1 MTEHTIPEL
10 CIGGLTARIPV
21 VQGGMGVGVSLS
33 GLASAVAEAGGI
45 GVIAAA
51 GIGML
56 EPDFNTRFQEANT
69 RALRR
74 EIQKA
79 KSGTGGLI
87 GINIMIALSDHE
99 SLLHTALDAGADLVF
114 MGAGLPL
121 KIPGMVTPER
131 IQSGEA
137 MIVPIVSSG
146 RAVELIC
153 RSWLRS
159 GCLPYAFV
167 LEGPRAGG
175 HLGFKKNQIE
185 DPDFSLERLLEE
197 TLNALEPYTQTAGR
211 EIPVIAG
218 GGVYTGQ
225 DIYDLLD
232 RGASGVQMATR
243 FVTTKECDAHDR
255 FKEAYLRAREEDLTI
270 IDSPV
275 GLPGR
280 ALRNRFLD
288 DVTAGERKPF
298 RCPWKCL
305 RTCNFSEAPYCIG
318 MALANAK
325 RGLLEDGFVF
335 AGSNAWRTDRIVTVQ
350 DLMNELV
357 EEYEAAMME
366 SAVAQQ

>member
-1 MTEHTIPEL
+1 MNAFSIPEL
-10 CIGGLTARIPV
+10 HIGRLTARIPI

-56 EPDFNTRFQEANT
+56 EPDFDTRFQEANE
-69 RALRR
+69 RALQR
-74 EIQKA
+74 EISRA
-79 KSGTGGLI
+79 RSMTSGLI
-87 GINIMIALSDHE
+87 GVNIMIALSDHE
-99 SLLHTALDAGADLVF
+99 SLLHTALDSGADVIF

-121 KIPGMVTPER
+121 KIPAMVTPER
-131 IQSGEA
+131 IQSGDA

-146 RAVELIC
+146 RAVEIIC

-167 LEGPRAGG
+167 LEGPLAGG
-175 HLGFKKNQIE
+175 HLGFRKNQID
-185 DPDFSLERLLEE
+185 DPAFSLERLLAE
-197 TLNALEPYTQTAGR
+197 TLDALETFRQRAGR
-211 EIPVIAG
+211 DIPVIAG
-218 GGVYTGQ
+218 GGVYTGH
-225 DIYDLLD
+225 DVYHLME
-232 RGASGVQMATR
+232 RGTAGVQMATR

-255 FKEAYLRAREEDLTI
+255 FREAYLRAREEDLMI

-280 ALRNRFLD
+280 ALRNPFLN

-305 RTCNFSEAPYCIG
+305 RTCNFREAPYCIG

-325 RGLLEDGFVF
+325 QGLLEEGFVF
-335 AGSNAWRTDRIVTVQ
+335 AGSNAWRADRIVSVQ
-350 DLMNELV
+350 ELMNELV
-357 EEYEAAMME
+357 GEYEKVMQE
-366 SAVAQQ
+366 NSVA